1 MELNKEFLKSYFPKN
16 RFFTSNEEI
25 EMVDK
30 NILLSGEQISE
41 LDKKTINEIRN
52 QVVEFY
58 DPLISREDDFKY
70 MTPMMS
76 ITSILE
82 HFIYK

>member
-1 MELNKEFLKSYFPKN
+1 MELNKEFLKSYFPKD

-25 EMVDK
+25 ELVNK
-30 NILLSGEQISE
+30 SILLSGEKVSD
-41 LDKKTINEIRN
+41 LDRKSINKIRN

-58 DPLISREDDFKY
+58 DPLISRKNDFKY
-70 MTPMMS
+70 MTSMMS

>member
-1 MELNKEFLKSYFPKN
+1 MELNEEFLKSYFPKD

-25 EMVDK
+25 EFVNK
-30 NILLSGEQISE
+30 SILLSGEKVSD
-41 LDKKTINEIRN
+41 LDRKSINKIRN

-58 DPLISREDDFKY
+58 DPLISRKDDFKY

>member
-1 MELNKEFLKSYFPKN
+1 MKLNKEFLKSYFSKN

-30 NILLSGEQISE
+30 NILLSGEQVSK
-41 LDKKTINEIRN
+41 LDKKIINEIRN

-70 MTPMMS
+70 MTSMQS
-76 ITSILE
+76 VTSILE
-82 HFIYK
+82 HFIYN

>member
-1 MELNKEFLKSYFPKN
+1 MELNKEFLKSYFPKD

-25 EMVDK
+25 ELVNK
-30 NILLSGEQISE
+30 SILLSGEKVS
-41 LDKKTINEIRN
+41 DFDRKSINKIRN

-58 DPLISREDDFKY
+58 DPLISRKDDFKY